1 MVCQFES
8 DILLMRLKVRQ
19 FRDKAYHLAVDIYQ
33 EEVDIKDF
41 WEEFTG
47 EVIGVDINTSK
58 VMICR
63 DDTGK
68 LEIVSTSDCI
78 KE

>member
-1 MVCQFES
+1 MCRFES
-8 DILLMRLKVRQ
+8 CSLLMRLKVRQ

-33 EEVDIKDF
+33 EKVDIEDF

-58 VMICR
+58 AMICR